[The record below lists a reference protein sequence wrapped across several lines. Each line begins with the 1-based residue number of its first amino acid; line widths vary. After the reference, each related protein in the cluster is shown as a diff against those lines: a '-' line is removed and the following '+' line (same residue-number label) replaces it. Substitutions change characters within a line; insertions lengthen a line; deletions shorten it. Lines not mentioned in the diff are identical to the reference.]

1 MNRALKEGIQERR
14 ERRIHHE
21 TIMCL
26 NLWMWLP
33 SSIFMKLVKPEMW
46 ASLVAQQQR
55 TCLQCRK
62 RSFDPWVKKDL
73 WRREWQPTAVFLPG
87 ESLGQRSLASSCP
100 WGRKELD
107 TME

>member
-46 ASLVAQQQR
+46 ASLVAQVAKNPPVMQD
-55 TCLQCRK
+55 T
-62 RSFDPWVKKDL
+62 WV
-73 WRREWQPTAVFLPG
+73 
-87 ESLGQRSLASSCP
+87 
-100 WGRKELD
+100 
-107 TME
+107 

>member
-46 ASLVAQQQR
+46 ASLVAQQ
-55 TCLQCRK
+55 
-62 RSFDPWVKKDL
+62 
-73 WRREWQPTAVFLPG
+73 
-87 ESLGQRSLASSCP
+87 
-100 WGRKELD
+100 
-107 TME
+107 